1 MALKEEK
8 RKLIRSTFVP
18 ALLVVMMWVVKL
30 AEAVFSYRLSFLGVS
45 PLTPEGLPGI
55 LLAPFLHGDW
65 NHLMANTVPMLV
77 LGSALFYFYRT
88 IAFQVLFL
96 TTLLTGLWVWLGA
109 REATHIGA
117 SGLIYG
123 LSAFLLVS
131 GLIRRHP
138 RLMALSMVVVFLY
151 GGMIWGVFPE
161 FFPEK
166 NISWESHLA
175 GLVAGLVLAI
185 YYKAE
190 GPQKPKY
197 SWDYEEEA
205 DELEDAENEPE
216 LNSQDHTAKN
226 QDAYWNIPEPDK
238 NELTVVYRYR
248 KKS

>member
-8 RKLIRSTFVP
+8 QKLIRSTFVP
-18 ALLVVMMWVVKL
+18 ALLVVLMWLVKL
-30 AEAVFSYRLSFLGVS
+30 SETIFSYRLSFLGIS
-45 PLTPEGLPGI
+45 PLSPEGLPGI

-65 NHLMANTVPMLV
+65 NHLMANTVPMFV
-77 LGSALFYFYRT
+77 LGSALFYFYRP
-88 IAFQVLFL
+88 IAYRVLL
-96 TTLLTGLWVWLGA
+96 LSTLLTGLWVWLGA

-117 SGLIYG
+117 SGVIYG
-123 LSAFLLVS
+123 LSAFLMVS

-161 FFPEK
+161 LFPEK

-175 GLVAGLVLAI
+175 GLVAGLILAI

-205 DELEDAENEPE
+205 IELAEIEQESESSTQN
-216 LNSQDHTAKN
+216 HTAKG

-238 NELTVVYRYR
+238 DELTVVYRYR
-248 KKS
+248 KKT